1 MSAATLTSKG
11 QITLPKPVR
20 DKLGLATGDRIDFVE
35 ATDGKFTVVPIKHSI
50 RSLQGCIAKPK
61 TPVTVNAMKLAIQQG
76 AARTTK
82 R

>member
-35 ATDGKFTVVPIKHSI
+35 ATDGQFRLVPIKSSI
-50 RSLQGCIAKPK
+50 KSLQGCIAKPK
-61 TPVTVNAMKLAIQQG
+61 TPVTVEMMKRAIRQG

-82 R
+82 G